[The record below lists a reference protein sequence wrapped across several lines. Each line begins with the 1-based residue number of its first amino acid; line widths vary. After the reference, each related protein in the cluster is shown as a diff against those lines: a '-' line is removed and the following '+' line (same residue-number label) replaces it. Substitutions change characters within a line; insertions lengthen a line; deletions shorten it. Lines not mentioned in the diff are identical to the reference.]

1 LTNEIVVCAENAS
14 ALALI

>member
-1 LTNEIVVCAENAS
+1 LTNEIVVCAESTS